1 MPDLMASI
9 FALKAS
15 LTNGLMSRGPSAKE
29 GPAKLELTVAASARE
44 KSLVIENR
52 RILIQIQRLGH
63 LLHRRYLPPAQALSS
78 PGKQKGWSRKAAK
91 GWKSARDCATTLK
104 TAKGSCTC

>member
-1 MPDLMASI
+1 MPELMASI

-29 GPAKLELTVAASARE
+29 GPAKLELNVAASARQ

-52 RILIQIQRLGH
+52 RMLIQIQRLGH
-63 LLHRRYLPPAQALSS
+63 LLHRGYLPPAQALSS
-78 PGKQKGWSRKAAK
+78 PGKQQKDGKA
-91 GWKSARDCATTLK
+91 RV
-104 TAKGSCTC
+104 TALPHSKPPKDRAHAS